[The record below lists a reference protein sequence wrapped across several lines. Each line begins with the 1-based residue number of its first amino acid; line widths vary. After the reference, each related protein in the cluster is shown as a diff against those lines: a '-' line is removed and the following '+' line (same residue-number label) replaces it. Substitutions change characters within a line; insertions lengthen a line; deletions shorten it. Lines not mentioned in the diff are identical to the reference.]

1 MKLQT
6 CEHTQILDL
15 SSHPYGFFY
24 TTALT
29 TTGIQF
35 AHIGVR
41 LFSHKTGFRINP
53 RSYFSEKLCLNL
65 NNLML
70 GFRDIESKLTA
81 LITFG
86 KVSIEAHEFIEQTL
100 IAPVVEELLFRGLI
114 QNMLLLNLPKSLGI
128 IYLDS
133 SCYSTFRIVVTATLF
148 ATAHMNYWDGKEG
161 IIPEFASGLIFGI
174 AKEYFGIGT
183 AIAAHILIN
192 AKNIAEEIDK
202 AR

>member
-1 MKLQT
+1 MKLQA
-6 CEHTQILDL
+6 CECTQILDL
-15 SSHPYGFFY
+15 VSHQYGFFY

-29 TTGIQF
+29 TTGILF
-35 AHIGVR
+35 AHIAAR
-41 LFSHKTGFRINP
+41 LFSHKTGFIINP
-53 RSYFSEKLCLNL
+53 RFYFSEKLCLNL
-65 NNLML
+65 DKLML
-70 GFRDIESKLTA
+70 GFRSIESKLAA

-86 KVSIEAHEFIEQTL
+86 KVSIEAHEFIEQAL
-100 IAPVVEELLFRGLI
+100 IAPIAEELLFRAII
-114 QNMLLLNLPKSLGI
+114 QNILLLNLLQSLGI
-128 IYLDS
+128 NCLDS
-133 SCYSTFRIVVTATLF
+133 SYYSTFRIMVTASLF

-202 AR
+202 VR